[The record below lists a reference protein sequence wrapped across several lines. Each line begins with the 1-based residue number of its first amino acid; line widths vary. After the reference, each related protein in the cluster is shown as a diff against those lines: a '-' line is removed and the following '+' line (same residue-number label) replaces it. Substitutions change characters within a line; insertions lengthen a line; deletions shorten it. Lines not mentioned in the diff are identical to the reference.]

1 MQMTYRLSR
10 LSTLIVNIAF
20 IVRIDLRFGIPDGLF
35 DEYLQRIGCEI
46 QGKMKRTFGRLAER
60 RRALSATA
68 TSLCV
73 SILGLT
79 RHSSFSS
86 KICLVDPRRIFF
98 TASSFLASIFASA
111 FQPTFSSKIY
121 QRYNRIVRDMRKRNY
136 HGFVTLI
143 FDFGRT

>member
-1 MQMTYRLSR
+1 MTYRLSR
-10 LSTLIVNIAF
+10 FSTLIVNIAF
-20 IVRIDLRFGIPDGLF
+20 IVRVDLGFGIPDGLF
-35 DEYLQRIGCEI
+35 DEYLRRIGYEI
-46 QGKMKRTFGRLAER
+46 QGKMERTFGRLAER
-60 RRALSATA
+60 RRALSAIA
-68 TSLCV
+68 ASLRA

-79 RHSSFSS
+79 CQSSFSS

-121 QRYNRIVRDMRKRNY
+121 QKYNQIVRDMRKRKY
-136 HGFVTLI
+136 HGFDTLI